1 MINPR
6 SAIASSA
13 NMRVRAGKRR
23 RLVGRAVPAPQR
35 FAPAPLDTWV
45 DDLDEEFGAD
55 SDVAG
60 ADNPI
65 HPGRRRHDATAD
77 LVFTVWGAITPS
89 SR

>member
-55 SDVAG
+55 SDVPAS
-60 ADNPI
+60 
-65 HPGRRRHDATAD
+65 
-77 LVFTVWGAITPS
+77 VWGSIMLPRPLSWTS
-89 SR
+89 TRLVHTR